1 MENPI
6 IRFLCIFNYKVA
18 GKDTTARLKN
28 DLLHS
33 RHLVDL
39 CANCVK
45 QSTC

>member
-6 IRFLCIFNYKVA
+6 IRFLCIFNYEVA
-18 GKDTTARLKN
+18 GKDTAYLKN
-28 DLLHS
+28 DLLFP

-45 QSTC
+45 QSAC